1 MPADMMEKT
10 SSSPVAA
17 TPASMNTTPDKPKT
31 ASEHRKS
38 SKPIME
44 KRRRAR
50 INESLGQLKTL
61 ILDAL
66 KKDSSRHSKLE
77 KADILEMTV
86 KHLRNLQRAQMT
98 AALNTDPT
106 VLGKYRAGFS
116 ECMNEVTRFLSTCEG
131 VNTEVRTRLLGHLAN
146 CMTQINAMNYPSQH
160 QHQHQLPSTAG
171 PTHPSFSQSMVQIPS
186 SSPQVLPMNAVSC
199 KGGSSPANLS
209 SDATKVYGGFQ
220 IVPATDGQFA
230 FLIPNAAFAP
240 NGPVIPVCV
249 KRCRTSNPSHSL
261 PPALGLGIRG
271 QGFQIGENRLSP
283 LVWEG
288 QIGYVGG
295 GRGLDFFS
303 NMENEVQKST
313 SDHVDDEEDMK
324 LHPVQH
330 LGQRL
335 DRGEEALQLMKMWLS
350 NILLGSYS
358 CDRHQEK
365 PGGPLAC
372 SINSLPTSVSV
383 LTLSVSKPVKIISR
397 FAEGDIGM

>member
-1 MPADMMEKT
+1 MPADLMEKT

-160 QHQHQLPSTAG
+160 QHQLPSAAA
-171 PTHPSFSQSMVQIPS
+171 PAHASFGQPMVQIPS

-199 KGGSSPANLS
+199 KGPSSPVSLPT
-209 SDATKVYGGFQ
+209 DATKVYGGLQ
-220 IVPATDGQFA
+220 IVPAPDGQFA
-230 FLIPNAAFAP
+230 FLINAAFAP
-240 NGPVIPVCV
+240 NGSVIPVYANSV
-249 KRCRTSNPSHSL
+249 GTPV
-261 PPALGLGIRG
+261 PVPAAV
-271 QGFQIGENRLSP
+271 S
-283 LVWEG
+283 
-288 QIGYVGG
+288 
-295 GRGLDFFS
+295 
-303 NMENEVQKST
+303 
-313 SDHVDDEEDMK
+313 
-324 LHPVQH
+324 
-330 LGQRL
+330 
-335 DRGEEALQLMKMWLS
+335 
-350 NILLGSYS
+350 
-358 CDRHQEK
+358 
-365 PGGPLAC
+365 PGGQ
-372 SINSLPTSVSV
+372 SGNTDSVWR
-383 LTLSVSKPVKIISR
+383 PW
-397 FAEGDIGM
+397 

>member
-1 MPADMMEKT
+1 YCGKESLGSFTRKMPADMMEKT
-10 SSSPVAA
+10 SASPVAA

-160 QHQHQLPSTAG
+160 QHQHQHQLPTAAG
-171 PTHPSFSQSMVQIPS
+171 PTHPPFGQSMVQIPG
-186 SSPQVLPMNAVSC
+186 SSPQVLPMNSC
-199 KGGSSPANLS
+199 KGGGSSPPSLPP
-209 SDATKVYGGFQ
+209 DATKVYGGFQ

-240 NGPVIPVCV
+240 NGPVIPVYANNV
-249 KRCRTSNPSHSL
+249 
-261 PPALGLGIRG
+261 
-271 QGFQIGENRLSP
+271 
-283 LVWEG
+283 
-288 QIGYVGG
+288 
-295 GRGLDFFS
+295 
-303 NMENEVQKST
+303 ST
-313 SDHVDDEEDMK
+313 SV
-324 LHPVQH
+324 PVP
-330 LGQRL
+330 
-335 DRGEEALQLMKMWLS
+335 AAVS
-350 NILLGSYS
+350 
-358 CDRHQEK
+358 
-365 PGGPLAC
+365 PGAPSG
-372 SINSLPTSVSV
+372 NTDSVWR
-383 LTLSVSKPVKIISR
+383 PW
-397 FAEGDIGM
+397 